1 MLDKSSR
8 PEVFCEKG
16 VFRNFAKFTGKH
28 LCQSLFLIKLQAAPV
43 ISFHFTFPMCTI
55 FLKYSNT
62 FILCVTHVIYK
73 KLSCWTSPK
82 IFSAWSKMYYKSFLK
97 VSYFRGKVLEFPGYN
112 KKRRSVKF
120 CIFLPF
126 SDIGFSPKQM
136 KCFLQL
142 FHPSITISTQSMP
155 FNSR

>member
-1 MLDKSSR
+1 MTKVPHPLSSSTGEKLYQDKQRITSR
-8 PEVFCEKG
+8 I
-16 VFRNFAKFTGKH
+16 R
-28 LCQSLFLIKLQAAPV
+28 
-43 ISFHFTFPMCTI
+43 FHFTFPMCII

-82 IFSAWSKMYYKSFLK
+82 TFGDWSKMYYKSFLK
-97 VSYFRGKVLEFPGYN
+97 VSYFGGKVLEFPGYN

-126 SDIGFSPKQM
+126 SDIGFSIKQM

-142 FHPSITISTQSMP
+142 FQPSITISTQSMP